1 MLKRDWYVISDPD
14 YWADVSEASR
24 PALAADLF
32 RTLTPLLGA
41 DAGFSPEQTM
51 TAVEVMLRGAEHLS
65 DAIPL
70 GRLTVADAAQF
81 ARLLLGINLLAA
93 YLTQIAA
100 RLAYQVNTGS
110 GADLSGLTAAQRAEL
125 VGCLARLSAW
135 LEGAAGL
142 CQAAHVLVT
151 VSDRRARR

>member
-14 YWADVSEASR
+14 YWADVSEVPR
-24 PALAADLF
+24 LPQAADLS
-32 RTLTPLLGA
+32 RMLTTLLGA
-41 DAGFSPEQTM
+41 DAGFSPEQTT

-65 DAIPL
+65 GAIPL

-81 ARLLLGINLLAA
+81 VRLLLGVNLLIA

-110 GADLSGLTAAQRAEL
+110 GADLSGVDRADRAEL
-125 VGCLARLSAW
+125 VRCLARLSAW

-142 CQAAHVLVT
+142 CQAAHALT
-151 VSDRRARR
+151 TASGRQERR